1 MVLAR
6 LVELVGRCTG
16 YALMTLWGG
25 LQRRCAMFCSEEDFK
40 AAVRIRDHPWM
51 VLYQRI
57 QQARAA
63 QYDEVQL
70 LRSV

>member
-1 MVLAR
+1 ML
-6 LVELVGRCTG
+6 LV
-16 YALMTLWGG
+16 A
-25 LQRRCAMFCSEEDFK
+25 CSEEDFK

-63 QYDEVQL
+63 RYDEVRVL
-70 LRSV
+70 GSM